1 MRVLV
6 TPAESRLHCLVQVG
20 DGVVVAHQQATPD
33 QRADTT
39 KDDAQLMNDGLGEV
53 VGSVTSSSCAPPAR
67 AAPPTVFP
75 ALHVPPRRTAQVP
88 SRSLRQKPEQ
98 PHFSVRSRGAPS
110 ASSGGTDAPRRCTS
124 GQDSVKLVRLSRWD
138 RIQLAEHPRA
148 ITSLTAA
155 RLVPTGRLARNASR
169 SVWDWSDWPN
179 TEWC

>member
-1 MRVLV
+1 MGTSAESRRRGRRSGRATVDHEAVQVLV

-75 ALHVPPRRTAQVP
+75 ALQSHR
-88 SRSLRQKPEQ
+88 
-98 PHFSVRSRGAPS
+98 
-110 ASSGGTDAPRRCTS
+110 DAPLRFPLARSDRCPNNPI
-124 GQDSVKLVRLSRWD
+124 SRFD
-138 RIQLAEHPRA
+138 LEVPHRHPAEGRTPRGG
-148 ITSLTAA
+148 A
-155 RLVPTGRLARNASR
+155 RLVRTASSSSDCPGGIESSSPSTRGRSHR
-169 SVWDWSDWPN
+169 
-179 TEWC
+179 